1 MITYSPMTRTQTI
14 ALIAG
19 GIATF
24 AVFVMAM
31 WLLIF
36 GGYFSEKELLV
47 HVSIALGPVAVV
59 SVMVGY
65 AVWWLAIFFMSLL
78 ASESAPPDHRE

>member
-1 MITYSPMTRTQTI
+1 MTRTRTI

-19 GIATF
+19 GLVTF

-65 AVWWLAIFFMSLL
+65 AVWWLVVFVMSLL
-78 ASESAPPDHRE
+78 ASEPRPTDNQE

>member
-1 MITYSPMTRTQTI
+1 MTRTRTI

-19 GIATF
+19 AIATL
-24 AVFVMAM
+24 AVFLLAMA
-31 WLLIF
+31 LLIF
-36 GGYFSEKELLV
+36 GGYLSQREILV

-65 AVWWLAIFFMSLL
+65 AVWWLVVFLISLF
-78 ASESAPPDHRE
+78 ANKAGPPDNPA

>member
-1 MITYSPMTRTQTI
+1 MSWTRTI

-19 GIATF
+19 GVTTL
-24 AVFVMAM
+24 AVFALAM
-31 WLLIF
+31 VLLIF
-36 GGYFSEKELLV
+36 GGYFSRQEILV

-65 AVWWLAIFFMSLL
+65 AVWWLVVFLISLF
-78 ASESAPPDHRE
+78 ASEAGPPDNPA